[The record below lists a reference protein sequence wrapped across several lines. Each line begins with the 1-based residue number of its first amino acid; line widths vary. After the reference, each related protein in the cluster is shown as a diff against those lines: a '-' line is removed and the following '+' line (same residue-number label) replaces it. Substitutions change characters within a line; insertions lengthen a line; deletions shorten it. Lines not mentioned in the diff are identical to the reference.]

1 MIDIV
6 DIKKAVRI
14 GELKVYSE
22 GNYVYIENKAGERIA
37 LEPKGGEENAAD

>member
-6 DIKKAVRI
+6 DIKKAVRS

-22 GNYVYIENKAGERIA
+22 GNYVYIESKAGERIA
-37 LEPKGGEENAAD
+37 LEPKGVKGNE

>member
-22 GNYVYIENKAGERIA
+22 GNYVYIENKSGERIA
-37 LEPKGGEENAAD
+37 LEPKGDKENE